1 LWNEFFFSAPQLKRD
16 PLGSPFKTGGFTL
29 SDLDKILLT
38 TLATVIGGV
47 TVFTVG
53 QVLTRFLI
61 EPIHEQRKVIGAIAD
76 SLLYYA
82 HYLSDSINRPI
93 TEVGDAPDKFRR
105 FAAELMAKTV
115 AIPGYRIW
123 GWLRIIRPFTQVIA
137 ARGALFGLSNNLH
150 RANWQGKI
158 ELARQVAGALK
169 ISEVDKGLLERHGP
183 DDPLGLPKVRP

>member
-1 LWNEFFFSAPQLKRD
+1 M
-16 PLGSPFKTGGFTL
+16 

-38 TLATVIGGV
+38 TLATVVGGV
-47 TVFTVG
+47 AVFTVG
-53 QVLTRFLI
+53 QVLTRFFI

-82 HYLSDSINRPI
+82 HYLADSIDRPI
-93 TEVGDAPDKFRR
+93 AEVGDAPDTFRR

-115 AIPGYRIW
+115 AIPGYRLW
-123 GWLRIIRPFTQVIA
+123 GWLRIIRPFNEVIA

-158 ELARQVAGALK
+158 DLARQIAGALR

-183 DDPLGLPKVRP
+183 DDPLRLR